1 MKKTLLAMAA
11 LAAISGSVLAAD
23 NAQVPATPA
32 AQGVQPYAAGQTM
45 NGYTDGQAYYNE
57 HGVRM
62 GQYMQANARYFDPD
76 ARPMTDKM
84 AENKDMYPNMPPQ
97 VAPKEKQDGTA
108 KEEVKPE
115 VKPMA
120 KGVQPYAPGQTM
132 NGYTD
137 GQAYYNEHGVRM
149 GQYMQADARY
159 FDPDARPM
167 TDKMAENKDMYPNVP
182 PQVAPEKKQ
191 ENSEKNK

>member
-1 MKKTLLAMAA
+1 MKKTLFAMAA

-23 NAQVPATPA
+23 NAQVPATPV
-32 AQGVQPYAAGQTM
+32 AQGVQPYAAGQTI

-57 HGVRM
+57 
-62 GQYMQANARYFDPD
+62 Y
-76 ARPMTDKM
+76 
-84 AENKDMYPNMPPQ
+84 
-97 VAPKEKQDGTA
+97 
-108 KEEVKPE
+108 
-115 VKPMA
+115 
-120 KGVQPYAPGQTM
+120 
-132 NGYTD
+132 
-137 GQAYYNEHGVRM
+137 GVRM

-167 TDKMAENKDMYPNVP
+167 TDKMAENKDLYPNVP

>member
-1 MKKTLLAMAA
+1 MKKTLLGMAA

-23 NAQVPATPA
+23 NAPAQVTPA
-32 AQGVQPYAAGQTM
+32 AQGVQPYAA
-45 NGYTDGQAYYNE
+45 
-57 HGVRM
+57 
-62 GQYMQANARYFDPD
+62 
-76 ARPMTDKM
+76 
-84 AENKDMYPNMPPQ
+84 
-97 VAPKEKQDGTA
+97 
-108 KEEVKPE
+108 
-115 VKPMA
+115 
-120 KGVQPYAPGQTM
+120 GQTM

-167 TDKMAENKDMYPNVP
+167 TDKMAENKDVYPNVP

>member
-1 MKKTLLAMAA
+1 
-11 LAAISGSVLAAD
+11 
-23 NAQVPATPA
+23 
-32 AQGVQPYAAGQTM
+32 
-45 NGYTDGQAYYNE
+45 
-57 HGVRM
+57 M
-62 GQYMQANARYFDPD
+62 GQYMQADARYFDPD

-84 AENKDMYPNMPPQ
+84 AENKDLYPNVPPQ
-97 VAPKEKQDGTA
+97 VAPQEKQDKNV

-167 TDKMAENKDMYPNVP
+167 TDKMAENKDLYPNVP